1 MFFFRRLVS
10 VFEVEFVSFPHQ
22 SSDSAVDPG
31 LFDFIFGFLCGIN
44 LLMAR
49 SSSEVMFFHS

>member
-1 MFFFRRLVS
+1 MS
-10 VFEVEFVSFPHQ
+10 VFEVEFVSYPHQ

-31 LFDFIFGFLCGIN
+31 LFVFILAVLCGIN

-49 SSSEVMFFHS
+49 SNSEIMFSNS

>member
-1 MFFFRRLVS
+1 MS

-31 LFDFIFGFLCGIN
+31 LFVFIFGCLCGIN
-44 LLMAR
+44 LLIAR
-49 SSSEVMFFHS
+49 SNSEVMFSHS